1 MLPRPDLIF
10 SYWIF
15 AWFILYK
22 LFKLPINSPK
32 LVLILGVIYNSYL
45 LWKMY
50 VNNMDDYYLFS
61 FFMTIVILKLIP
73 LYILHNE
80 TIQKKHIY
88 TSALVFGIFL
98 LYITS
103 YFGNIDRIF
112 NAYNRGENN
121 IVSGNVNSAKNPLM
135 MMFMKFKN

>member
-22 LFKLPINSPK
+22 LFKLSINSPK

-50 VNNMDDYYLFS
+50 LNNMDDYYLFS

-73 LYILHNE
+73 LYFLRNE
-80 TIQKKHIY
+80 TIRKKHIY
-88 TSALVFGIFL
+88 TSLFVFGLFL
-98 LYITS
+98 LYIVT
-103 YFGNIDRIF
+103 YFGNFGRIF
-112 NAYNRGENN
+112 SAYNKGENN

-135 MMFMKFKN
+135 MFFMAYK

>member
-50 VNNMDDYYLFS
+50 FNNMDDYYLFS

-73 LYILHNE
+73 LYFLRNE
-80 TIQKKHIY
+80 NIRKKHIY
-88 TSALVFGIFL
+88 TSLFVFGLFL
-98 LYITS
+98 LYIVT
-103 YFGNIDRIF
+103 YFGDFGRIF
-112 NAYNRGENN
+112 SAYNKGENN

-135 MMFMKFKN
+135 MFFMTYK

>member
-50 VNNMDDYYLFS
+50 FNNMDDYYLFS

-73 LYILHNE
+73 LYFLRNE
-80 TIQKKHIY
+80 TIRKKHIY
-88 TSALVFGIFL
+88 TSLFVFGLFL
-98 LYITS
+98 LYIVT
-103 YFGNIDRIF
+103 YFGDFGRIF
-112 NAYNRGENN
+112 SAYNKGENN

-135 MMFMKFKN
+135 MFFMTYK